1 MAIRRVVDLLL
12 LDQVDRSSFDSSSS
26 SKLTKMWSNVKQQ
39 REDDF
44 VFGGERSGIQ
54 VLSNSFIPTLL
65 CVYVVYARSGLRSE
79 LYGRIPYQESRDDV
93 CV

>member
-65 CVYVVYARSGLRSE
+65 CVYVVYARSGLS
-79 LYGRIPYQESRDDV
+79 SDV
-93 CV
+93 CG